1 MGRGIAKKI
10 ISLSLLSCFLWT
22 SFPCANIAHAE
33 PLHGGIQKEG
43 EGLHQDNI
51 FTGEIHT
58 VESRETINMTVS
70 QVLSGAYSQE
80 GDEFF
85 AEITQEVKGKKG
97 VVLPVGT
104 IAHGTIRQLE
114 EAKRLGRDAWI
125 EMEFD
130 YLITPDGREIPIK
143 AKMSSKDN
151 PIVGGTKVV
160 AQNIGYTAAGGV
172 VGGYA
177 ALQLFGIEGA
187 IASQG
192 YTLLGGAALGGA
204 VALGMA
210 LFRKGKDVLLS
221 PGDEIK
227 VQITSDLPLPV
238 ISEDALRQD
247 EIKLEGLD
255 VRMSNIEIEKDPF
268 GEKNTYGITLSII
281 NSTKYTFSSFDIALM
296 DEMNNV
302 YYASI
307 FGETNM
313 AFMNLKPGDRIAG
326 KMAFPVTD
334 LKRKHWLVFFDKRT
348 RKPAAK
354 LSIDNAKRDIEQ
366 SKKDKKNKKKRRKK
380 E

>member
-1 MGRGIAKKI
+1 MKKL
-10 ISLSLLSCFLWT
+10 ISISILGCYLSVACPIVL
-22 SFPCANIAHAE
+22 AD
-33 PLHGGIQKEG
+33 PLHGGVQKEDNQIQQ
-43 EGLHQDNI
+43 ENI

-114 EAKRLGRDAWI
+114 DAKRLGRDAWI
-125 EMEFD
+125 EMDFD

-151 PIVGGTKVV
+151 PVIGGTKAI
-160 AQNIGYTAAGGV
+160 AQNIGYTAAGSV

-187 IASQG
+187 IVSQG
-192 YTLLGGAALGGA
+192 YTLMGGAALGGA

-227 VQITSDLPLPV
+227 VKITSDLELPV
-238 ISEDALRQD
+238 ISEEALRQD
-247 EIKLEGLD
+247 ELKLDGLD
-255 VRMSNIEIEKDPF
+255 VRLANIQLEKDPF
-268 GEKNTYGITLSII
+268 GEMNTFGLSMSII
-281 NSTKYTFSSFDIALM
+281 NLTKHTFSSFDIALM
-296 DEMNNV
+296 DEMNTV

-307 FGETNM
+307 FSDSSM
-313 AFMNLKPGDRIAG
+313 AFVNIKPGDRIAG
-326 KMAFPVTD
+326 KMSFAVTD
-334 LKRKHWLVFFDKRT
+334 TKRKHWLVFFDKRT
-348 RKPAAK
+348 RKPVAK
-354 LSIDNAKRDIEQ
+354 ISIDNAQRDIDKNT
-366 SKKDKKNKKKRRKK
+366 KKKKKKRKK
-380 E
+380 KD